1 MRKKQRHF
9 IVHAV
14 RAAIS
19 AEMEVCC
26 SKQTHAR
33 TGLFLRTSKLP
44 METPTKPKKKRKE
57 KKTTQNR
64 ERRVQDKYRTP
75 TAEE

>member
-1 MRKKQRHF
+1 
-9 IVHAV
+9 
-14 RAAIS
+14 
-19 AEMEVCC
+19 
-26 SKQTHAR
+26 
-33 TGLFLRTSKLP
+33 